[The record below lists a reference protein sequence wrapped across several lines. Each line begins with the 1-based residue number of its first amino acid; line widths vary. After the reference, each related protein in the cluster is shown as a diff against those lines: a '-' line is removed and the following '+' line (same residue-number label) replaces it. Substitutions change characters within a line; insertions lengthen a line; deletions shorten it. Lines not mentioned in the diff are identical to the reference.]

1 MASRKRRLL
10 INQRGDSMTYLPEVH
25 KKNRGQNGVDRGEF
39 NLACATQLNSVCV
52 TYLEKIKT
60 IAVGSDVSH
69 IKDSQWRS
77 HQNNSGISVVPTD
90 HPTL

>member
-1 MASRKRRLL
+1 M
-10 INQRGDSMTYLPEVH
+10 
-25 KKNRGQNGVDRGEF
+25 
-39 NLACATQLNSVCV
+39 ACAIQLNSVCV

-77 HQNNSGISVVPTD
+77 HQNNSGINVVPTD
-90 HPTL
+90 QPTL